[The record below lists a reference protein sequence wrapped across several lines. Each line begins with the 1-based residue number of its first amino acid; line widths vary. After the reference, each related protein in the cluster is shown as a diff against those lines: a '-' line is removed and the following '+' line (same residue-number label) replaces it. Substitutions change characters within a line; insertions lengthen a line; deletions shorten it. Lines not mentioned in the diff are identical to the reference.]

1 MAFFLRQVFASSY
14 IYFNIIFFSG
24 ISKIGKVNFNTFNK
38 CVWPFAYRD
47 ELHND
52 CIYDGTFLSDG
63 TEVEGQV
70 IPKDYGWCYTS
81 NDEEIK
87 TKIPCFECE

>member
-1 MAFFLRQVFASSY
+1 M
-14 IYFNIIFFSG
+14 
-24 ISKIGKVNFNTFNK
+24 
-38 CVWPFAYRD
+38 WPFAYRD

-81 NDEEIK
+81 NDEELK
-87 TKIPCFECE
+87 TKIPCFECK